1 MLDQTSRPAL
11 PATSR
16 RRATR
21 RAVLPAVVVVAAIG
35 IAVTAAR
42 LRPTEAAAVVV
53 RRGAIARTLVITGR
67 VRAPARARIGATV
80 TGTVREV
87 RVREGDHVARGAP
100 LLALDDAPAAA
111 ALAQARAALASTE
124 ARARSVAD
132 QAALTANQAERDL
145 ARARALYAQGAI
157 SERDLEVAEHAA
169 IVARSELEVAQA
181 RTRADGTAPPA
192 LAEIARARAAVAAA
206 QAQLAL
212 TRISAPAGATVLT
225 RDVEPGDLVVPGR
238 VLLDLALDG
247 ATELVAYPREENL
260 AELQRGARAVASAD
274 AFPTRTF
281 AAHVTSLA
289 PVIDPGQGT
298 VEIRLAVPDPP
309 SYLRADMT
317 VSINVEVA
325 RHDTTLVLPL
335 DRVGDAGGAAPW
347 VVVERDGRAERRSVR
362 IGLQG
367 DGAVEILS
375 GLREGERVLP
385 ATIASGKRV
394 RAREASEGGAR

>member
-1 MLDQTSRPAL
+1 MRNEPSSPAAPARPGRRLTWRVAL
-11 PATSR
+11 SVALSLV
-16 RRATR
+16 ALGI
-21 RAVLPAVVVVAAIG
+21 VL
-35 IAVTAAR
+35 TAAR
-42 LRPTEAAAVVV
+42 FRPTEAAAVMV
-53 RRGAIARTLVITGR
+53 RRGAIARTLVLTGR
-67 VRAPARARIGATV
+67 VRAPARARIGASV

-87 RVREGDHVARGAP
+87 RVRESDHVVRGAL

-124 ARARSVAD
+124 ARARSIAD

-145 ARARALYAQGAI
+145 SRARALYAQGAI

-169 IVARSELEVAQA
+169 VVARSELDVAQA
-181 RTRADGTAPPA
+181 RARADGTAPPA

-212 TRISAPAGATVLT
+212 TRIAAPAGATVLT
-225 RDVEPGDLVVPGR
+225 RDAEPGDLVVPGR

-281 AAHVTSLA
+281 AARVASLA

-335 DRVGDAGGAAPW
+335 DRVGEASSAAPW

-362 IGLQG
+362 IGLKG
-367 DGAVEILS
+367 DGAVEVLA

-385 ATIASGKRV
+385 STIAPGKRV
-394 RAREASEGGAR
+394 RVREAPDDGPR

>member
-1 MLDQTSRPAL
+1 MLDQVSSPAL
-11 PATSR
+11 PVTSR
-16 RRATR
+16 RRVTR
-21 RAVLPAVVVVAAIG
+21 RAVLPAVLAVAAIG

-42 LRPTEAAAVVV
+42 LRSTEAAFVLV
-53 RRGAIARTLVITGR
+53 RRAAIARTLVITGR
-67 VRAPARARIGATV
+67 VRAPARARIGASV

-87 RVREGDHVARGAP
+87 RVREGAHVARGAL

-111 ALAQARAALASTE
+111 ALAQARAALTSTE
-124 ARARSVAD
+124 ARARSIAD
-132 QAALTANQAERDL
+132 QAALTAIQAERDL
-145 ARARALYAQGAI
+145 ARARALLAQGAI
-157 SERDLEVAEHAA
+157 SERDLEVAEQAA
-169 IVARSELEVAQA
+169 AVARSELDVAQA
-181 RTRADGTAPPA
+181 RARPDGTAPPA
-192 LAEIARARAAVAAA
+192 LAEIARARAAVAGA

-212 TRISAPAGATVLT
+212 TRISAPAGATVLA

-281 AAHVTSLA
+281 AARVASVA

-335 DRVGDAGGAAPW
+335 DRVGNASGATPW

-362 IGLQG
+362 VGLQG
-367 DGAVEILS
+367 DGSVEILA

-394 RAREASEGGAR
+394 RVREAPDGGAR